1 MLKKREQDLQHELNK
16 LQTIFEQSPSSEN
29 KLQMLEVKN
38 KLEELYEKKAEG
50 LRLRAKVRWYEQGEK
65 STKYFLNLE
74 KRNYKKKTVEKVM
87 VNGDLLTRPQDI
99 LKAQYH
105 FYESLYSKDKSNF
118 SKTALNSLLAGL
130 KIPSLDEQMMRSCEG
145 AISVNECVE
154 VLKSFPN
161 GKSPGNDGI
170 PTEFYKCFWPQ
181 LSPLL
186 VEVYNESFQAKKLP
200 LSQTQ
205 AVISLLEKK
214 DSDRTLLKNWRP
226 ISLLNVDYKIMSKVI
241 AYRVKKVLT
250 ELIHTDQT
258 AYVKGRFIGENIR
271 LIEDVLYYTDQSNM
285 SGVLLCI
292 DFEKA
297 FDSLNWDFVAETLK
311 IFGFGPSLQ
320 DWISLLY
327 KDSKSCV
334 LNNGFS
340 SPYFNIHRGVR
351 QGDPLSPYL
360 FVLCAEILA
369 ILIRNDKNIKGLT
382 IANEEIKISQ
392 FADDTTLFLRNSDS
406 INACFNLLDKFSRIS
421 GLKVN
426 ADKTEAL
433 WLGKEKFSKE
443 KPFGIKWS
451 KSIKILGIHFSHD
464 KKCMET
470 LNFKDIPTSIAR
482 ITNLWKQRTL
492 TLFGKIIIIK
502 SLLLSKFTYKAALLS
517 VPGHITKEISKLVF
531 RFLWKGPDKVKR
543 IAVTGDYERGG
554 LRMLNVED
562 MINALKLSWIS
573 RSTNSPNAVWKKM
586 LENKMKDVGGFDFF
600 LRCNYDMKAI
610 EKLKV
615 PDFYKDL
622 LKTFLND
629 IRQNRC
635 L

>member
-1 MLKKREQDLQHELNK
+1 
-16 LQTIFEQSPSSEN
+16 
-29 KLQMLEVKN
+29 
-38 KLEELYEKKAEG
+38 
-50 LRLRAKVRWYEQGEK
+50 
-65 STKYFLNLE
+65 
-74 KRNYKKKTVEKVM
+74 
-87 VNGDLLTRPQDI
+87 
-99 LKAQYH
+99 
-105 FYESLYSKDKSNF
+105 
-118 SKTALNSLLAGL
+118 
-130 KIPSLDEQMMRSCEG
+130 MMRSCEG

-586 LENKMKDVGGFDFF
+586 LENKMKD
-600 LRCNYDMKAI
+600 
-610 EKLKV
+610 
-615 PDFYKDL
+615 
-622 LKTFLND
+622 
-629 IRQNRC
+629 
-635 L
+635 